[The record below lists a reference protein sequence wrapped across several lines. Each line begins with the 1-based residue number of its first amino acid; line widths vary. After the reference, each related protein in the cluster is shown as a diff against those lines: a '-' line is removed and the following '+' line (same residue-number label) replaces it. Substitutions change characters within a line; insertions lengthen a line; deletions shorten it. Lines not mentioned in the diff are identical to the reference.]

1 MWAAVVTSGAPRPLA
16 SPVMRC
22 RGRRLSGF
30 SGLMFAFG
38 LAGLL
43 VMHGFDAGAAAGGGD
58 GHAVSAAVQH
68 DMAPAAGV
76 SRMDGAMPDAA
87 DSDRA
92 VSTGDAGHMRLAA
105 VDTAAGH
112 AGLGHVMAMCMVVA
126 AAASTGAVRRILG
139 GVQAR
144 FAAAAARAAGR
155 LAQVVEVGRPPG
167 PGRLELCILRC

>member
-1 MWAAVVTSGAPRPLA
+1 
-16 SPVMRC
+16 MRS
-22 RGRRLSGF
+22 RGRRLSGL
-30 SGLMFAFG
+30 SGLMLAFG

-58 GHAVSAAVQH
+58 SHAVSSAVQH

-76 SRMDGAMPDAA
+76 SSMDGAMPHAA

-92 VSTGDAGHMRLAA
+92 VSTGDAGHVRLAA
-105 VDTAAGH
+105 ADAAAGH
-112 AGLGHVMAMCMVVA
+112 AGVGHVMAMCMVAA

-139 GVQAR
+139 GVRTR
-144 FAAAAARAAGR
+144 FAAVTARAAGR
-155 LAQVVEVGRPPG
+155 LARVVEVGRPPG